1 MAASAGVSRWT
12 RAFAVESALW
22 MVLLQVGFLL
32 DVSLRSL
39 AVLGVFGA
47 VLTMVFGMAYLLL
60 PAYVGRTLGDQRLAG
75 FHFLLAT
82 VAVVLLSGSS
92 LEVFEPPAERLG
104 VFLWCGGVAV
114 FVGALAQ
121 TVLLAVT
128 EDPTVVIRSEDRPQ
142 RSTRFGTAALPV
154 AIGYLIVAAASHLA
168 LISGIRLPLI
178 MSVPAVI
185 HAYATGFVTLLIFAL
200 GIRLLTGFFHV
211 APPRSLSWLV
221 LGCGAVGPAVLIGA
235 FWRPPWFLLGAALE
249 ATAMAGYVA
258 LVGIVLVRTDRRHVG
273 RYGIVIGA
281 LAGLA
286 GVAAGIAGVVRLD
299 SAALAVHVPLVLDGF
314 LLLTI
319 IGYAYQFFPVTTG
332 RYPGA
337 DERTALATILLLAA
351 GTVGIAIGSGLGTN
365 WFRLVGSGL
374 TLIGTAGY
382 TYLLVRRFA

>member
-12 RAFAVESALW
+12 RAFAIESALW
-22 MVLLQVGFLL
+22 MVLIQIGFLL

-60 PAYVGRTLGDQRLAG
+60 PAYVGRTLQGQWLAG
-75 FHFLLAT
+75 VHFLFAT
-82 VAVVLLSGSS
+82 VAVVLLSGAS
-92 LEVFEPPAERLG
+92 LGVFGPPAERLG

-114 FVGALAQ
+114 FVGALAR
-121 TVLLAVT
+121 TVLPAVA
-128 EDPTVVIRSEDRPQ
+128 EDPIVVIRSEDRPQ
-142 RSTRFGTAALPV
+142 RSTRFATAALPV
-154 AIGYLIVAAASHLA
+154 AIGYLIVAAATHLA
-168 LISGIRLPLI
+168 LISGIRLPLVV
-178 MSVPAVI
+178 SVPAVV
-185 HAYATGFVTLLIFAL
+185 HAYVTGFVTLLVFAL

-273 RYGIVIGA
+273 QYGIAFGA

-286 GVAAGIAGVVRLD
+286 GVATGIAGVVRLD
-299 SAALAVHVPLVLDGF
+299 SAAIAAHVPLVLNGF
-314 LLLTI
+314 LLTTI
-319 IGYAYQFFPVTTG
+319 VGYAYQFFPVTTG

-337 DERTALATILLLAA
+337 SERTALATILLLAT
-351 GTVGIAIGSGLGTN
+351 GTAGIATGSSLGTDWLRFIGSGLA
-365 WFRLVGSGL
+365 LVG
-374 TLIGTAGY
+374 TVGY